1 MDLENHVQY
10 LPSLILFLMTS
21 EFSAER
27 ETKYQLARYFQKG
40 NLYTIDL
47 WTRQDN
53 TGC

>member
-10 LPSLILFLMTS
+10 LPSWILFLMTS

-27 ETKYQLARYFQKG
+27 ETKYQLARYFQ
-40 NLYTIDL
+40 NIIYTIDL